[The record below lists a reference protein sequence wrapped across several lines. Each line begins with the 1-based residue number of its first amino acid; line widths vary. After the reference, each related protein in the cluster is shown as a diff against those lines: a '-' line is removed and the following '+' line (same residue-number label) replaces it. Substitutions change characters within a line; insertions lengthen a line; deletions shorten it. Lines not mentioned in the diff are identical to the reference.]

1 MLFTLRPYRR
11 ILKLPLA
18 YVFGFGSLIT
28 LLLLSSRPAYAEW
41 VLVNTTDHGMTA
53 YADPDTIRRK
63 GELVK
68 MWSLYDFKT
77 EQYVRG
83 VLLLSSKGQIEY
95 DCAEERL
102 RGLAVAEFSGNMGKG
117 TVVYT
122 DSSEGKWIPV
132 APLGVVHALW
142 TVACGKR

>member
-1 MLFTLRPYRR
+1 
-11 ILKLPLA
+11 
-18 YVFGFGSLIT
+18 T
-28 LLLLSSRPAYAEW
+28 LLLLSSSPAYAEW
-41 VLVNTTDHGMTA
+41 VPVSAAEHGMTV
-53 YADPDTIRRK
+53 YADPYTIRRK

-68 MWSLYDFKT
+68 MCSLYDFKT

-102 RGLAVAEFSGNMGKG
+102 RGLAVAEFSGNIGKG

-132 APLGVVHALW
+132 APHGVVQALW
-142 TVACGKR
+142 KVAYSKQ